1 MDFGPS
7 PTETGSLWTLQAPVA
22 VSQSQPAAAPAFQ
35 QQAPPAGPQ
44 HSDQQSHPAAAEE
57 LLREKPLRSRL
68 RGAKR
73 KAGGKLPSPDE
84 EGAGFPA
91 ELFKSPAERNS
102 SLDRRRV
109 LAPTLRS
116 MR

>member
-7 PTETGSLWTLQAPVA
+7 PTEPGNLWTLQAPVPE
-22 VSQSQPAAAPAFQ
+22 SQALSAAAPAIQ
-35 QQAPPAGPQ
+35 QHVLLVAPQ
-44 HSDQQSHPAAAEE
+44 HSEQQADPGTAEK
-57 LLREKPLRSRL
+57 LSEKPLRSRL
-68 RGAKR
+68 RKGKR
-73 KAGGKLPSPDE
+73 KAGDFSGPSAS

-109 LAPTLRS
+109 LAPALRS

>member
-7 PTETGSLWTLQAPVA
+7 PTEAGSLWTLQAPVA
-22 VSQSQPAAAPAFQ
+22 VSQSQSAAAPAFQ
-35 QQAPPAGPQ
+35 QHALRAGPQ
-44 HSDQQSHPAAAEE
+44 HSEQQSDPAALEE
-57 LLREKPLRSRL
+57 PKEKPLRSRL

-73 KAGGKLPSPDE
+73 KAGGKLPSPSE

-109 LAPTLRS
+109 LAPALRS